1 MKKVLAIVIIIIIL
15 LAIGFVAWLFIGE
28 KTPGEKIEMVK
39 NFLPFGSDVNLPPPP
54 LITQLPPEGN
64 GGNGTEGP
72 IIKGQKLYQL
82 TQNAITGA
90 TFKESQSL
98 YDLDGKVRYVE
109 KSTGHIYEIKP
120 DGSEQSNRISNT
132 TILKSFEVIWSFDAN
147 NLIVRYLKDE
157 NNKEV
162 VKNFLLNLT
171 EQGLESATSSSQGT
185 FLPPT
190 IREISS
196 SPLEN
201 KFFYLTKSGNGATG
215 VASSFEDNKHDQT
228 FFIPFSEFDV
238 FWPNRNTIT
247 FLSKPSYITD
257 GFLYLLNLKTK
268 SFDKILGNIKGLTY
282 LYAPSGEKIIYSKS
296 EVKNFSTFIYD
307 IKTGLS
313 ELFNLKTLPEKCV
326 WDRKTTDVVYC
337 AVPKNIPFANHP
349 DDWYQGLA
357 SFSDSIWK
365 VNITTGTT
373 EKIHDIEPN
382 DLDIINLFLSPNDDF
397 LFFTNKKD
405 LTLWSLKLN

>member
-15 LAIGFVAWLFIGE
+15 FAIGFIAWLFIGE
-28 KTPGEKIEMVK
+28 KTPGEKIEMIK
-39 NFLPFGSDVNLPPPP
+39 NFLPFGGNVNLPPSQPP
-54 LITQLPPEGN
+54 GPSVPPDN
-64 GGNGTEGP
+64 NQPGP
-72 IIKGQKLYQL
+72 IIRGQKLYQL
-82 TQNAITGA
+82 TKNAITGA
-90 TFKESQSL
+90 TFKENQSL
-98 YDLDGKVRYVE
+98 YDLDGMVRYVE

-132 TILKSFEVIWSFDAN
+132 TIPKSFEVIWSFGAN
-147 NLIVRYLKDE
+147 DLIMRYLKEE

-171 EQGLESATSSSQGT
+171 EQGLETATSSSIGI
-185 FLPPT
+185 FIPST
-190 IREISS
+190 IEGISS

-201 KFFYLTKSGNGATG
+201 KFFYLIKSDNGANG
-215 VASSFEDNKHDQT
+215 ILSSFEDNKHDQSL
-228 FFIPFSEFDV
+228 FIPFSDFNIS
-238 FWPNRNTIT
+238 WPNRNTIT
-247 FLSKPSYITD
+247 FLSKPSYIID

-268 SFDKILGNIKGLTY
+268 SFDKILGNIKGLTS

-296 EVKNFSTFIYD
+296 ETKNFSAFIYD
-307 IKTGLS
+307 VKTGLS
-313 ELFNLKTLPEKCV
+313 GLFNLKTLPEKCV
-326 WDRKTTDVVYC
+326 WDKKTIDVVYC
-337 AVPKNIPFANHP
+337 AVPKNIPFINYP

-365 VNITTGTT
+365 INITTGTT